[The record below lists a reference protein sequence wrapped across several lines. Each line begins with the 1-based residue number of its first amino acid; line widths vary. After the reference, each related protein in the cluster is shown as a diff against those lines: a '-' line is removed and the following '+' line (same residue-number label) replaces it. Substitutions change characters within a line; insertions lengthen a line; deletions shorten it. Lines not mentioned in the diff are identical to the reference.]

1 LVSGVRTRYSDW
13 VSVYGEEQ
21 LLHGDS
27 GDGLT
32 HAYGVDL
39 TPNEDWTFGLA
50 IESGRIST
58 DTSEVQRRGASVS
71 ANYTHNAVKYG
82 GNLEFRRDNVDG
94 EVRYNWLTRNHLAYM
109 LDPDWRMRLQLDF
122 AFSDSSDGNSL
133 DADYVEAIA
142 GYAYRPV
149 NNDRLNAL
157 LEYKYL
163 ADQAPSDQFTAS
175 GSQNEF
181 EQRSHV
187 FSVDATY
194 DLTPRW
200 SIGGKYAIRKG
211 ELRAGRGDG
220 DWFESTAQLGVV
232 RLDWHVVRH
241 WDALVEARILDIEQ
255 AEDRRGGFLA
265 AVYHHFGD
273 NLKAGVG
280 YNFTDFSD
288 DLTDLDYDS
297 RGVFFNVIGKW

>member
-1 LVSGVRTRYSDW
+1 VSGTRTRYSDW
-13 VSVYGEEQ
+13 ISVYGEEQ
-21 LLHGDS
+21 LLHGDN

-32 HAYGVDL
+32 HAYGVNL
-39 TPNEDWTFGLA
+39 TPNEDWSFGLA
-50 IESGRIST
+50 IENGHINT
-58 DTSEVQRRGASVS
+58 DTSEVKRRAASLS
-71 ANYTHNAVKYG
+71 ADYVHNAVKYG

-94 EVRYNWLTRNHLAYM
+94 MVRHNWLTRNHLAYK

-122 AFSDSSDGNSL
+122 AISDSSDGSSF
-133 DADYVEAIA
+133 DADYIEAIM

-149 NNDRLNAL
+149 DNDKLNAL
-157 LEYKYL
+157 VEYKYL

-175 GSQNEF
+175 ESQNEF

-187 FSVDATY
+187 FAVDATY

-200 SIGGKYAIRKG
+200 SIGGKYAVRLG

-220 DWFESTAQLGVV
+220 DWFKSTAQLGVMRV
-232 RLDWHVVRH
+232 DWHVVRH
-241 WDALVEARILDIEQ
+241 WDALVEARVLDIKE
-255 AEDRRGGFLA
+255 AEDRRAGFLA
-265 AVYHHFGD
+265 AIYRHFGD
-273 NLKAGVG
+273 HVKAGVG

-297 RGVFFNVIGKW
+297 RGVFLNVIGKW